1 MSTTIHLV
9 MGNIASDD
17 DKWQKAFKNYLS
29 YALSE
34 QQNINVEWKNTA
46 DLLDNIQT
54 NSTPVFILNVYSSQ
68 NLQNQDWL
76 TATTKLWE
84 CSEDNTRAY
93 FYKILRE
100 PLNVNQVP
108 DNSDNARKF
117 DLCVYDPKSGE
128 LIPEETLLSEKINL
142 FLPKVFL
149 LTREIAT
156 QTRTF
161 YKEQSLPEAKAPTE
175 KPAVKNV
182 VFLAQVSP
190 QSARLREKLRQ
201 ELVSRGF
208 QVLPTVSY
216 SYQDE
221 AELTQA
227 IRQDLKKSNLI
238 IHLFGEEVDTRQDGV
253 NNTIEAIQNRVTA
266 KYFLELLEDDQKI
279 VKRMIWIT
287 EISRIK
293 NEQYKRFITNLK
305 IERDLHF
312 GGDIYQSTVEEF
324 KDIILGKLKAVK
336 PKRKLK
342 IDLTK
347 DVLLEQIYVINDI
360 GTEEDLYF
368 VKEFLEERDYHAVHL
383 ENPGSQREAQAQ
395 HEAHLF
401 RSNGIIIIH
410 NEHNIHWVRAKINS
424 IFKVKSKGRKEDYQ
438 FKIVLSRTISQ
449 LPNEPIYH
457 DVQLAHPENIG
468 DLAFFGDRVLEK
480 AE

>member
-9 MGNIASDD
+9 MGDIVSDD

-29 YALSE
+29 YALNE
-34 QQNINVEWKNTA
+34 QQNINVEWKGVA
-46 DLLDNIQT
+46 DLLENIQP
-54 NSTPVFILNVYSSQ
+54 SSIPVFILNVYWNQ
-68 NLQNQDWL
+68 GLQNQEWL
-76 TATTKLWE
+76 ASSAKLWE
-84 CSEDNTRAY
+84 WSVDNPQAY
-93 FYKILRE
+93 FHKILRE
-100 PLNVNQVP
+100 PLNVSNVP
-108 DNSDNARKF
+108 DNSENARKF

-161 YKEQSLPEAKAPTE
+161 YQEQSLPQAQAPTE
-175 KPAVKNV
+175 KPVAKNV

-190 QSARLREKLRQ
+190 QSARLREKLKQ

-208 QVLPTVSY
+208 QVLPTVNY
-216 SYQDE
+216 TFQDE
-221 AELTQA
+221 AELVQA

-238 IHLFGEEVDTRQDGV
+238 IHLFGEEIDNRQDGV
-253 NNTIEAIQNRVTA
+253 NSTIEAIQNRVTA

-279 VKRMIWIT
+279 VKRMIWIA
-287 EISRIK
+287 EISRVK

-324 KDIILGKLKAVK
+324 KDIILGKLKIVK
-336 PKRKLK
+336 PKKKIK

-347 DVLLEQIYVINDI
+347 DIILEQIYVINDV
-360 GTEEDLYF
+360 GTEEDLCL
-368 VKEFLEERDYHAVHL
+368 VKDFLAERDYRAVYL

-395 HEAHLF
+395 HEAFLF
-401 RSNGIIIIH
+401 RSNGVIIIH

-424 IFKVKSKGRKEDYQ
+424 IFKVKSKGRKEDYA
-438 FKIVLSRTISQ
+438 FKLVLSRTLSQ
-449 LPNEPIYH
+449 LPNEPIYN
-457 DVQLAHPENIG
+457 DVQLVHPENIG
-468 DLAFFGDRVLEK
+468 DLTFFGDRVLEK